1 MARAPRAR
9 AIEIRAPS
17 LLLLLG
23 VGLGLPRGRG
33 QRGQVR
39 ETWAAR
45 LLLLLC
51 VGVVLGAFPKWET
64 MEAQFPIYRI
74 AYKVF

>member
-1 MARAPRAR
+1 MHPKGARHREPR
-9 AIEIRAPS
+9 PP

-23 VGLGLPRGRG
+23 VGVGHQRGRG
-33 QRGQVR
+33 QGGQVR

-45 LLLLLC
+45 TLLLLR
-51 VGVVLGAFPKWET
+51 VGVGLEAFPKWET
-64 MEAQFPIYRI
+64 MEAQFSIYRI

>member
-1 MARAPRAR
+1 M
-9 AIEIRAPS
+9 
-17 LLLLLG
+17 
-23 VGLGLPRGRG
+23 
-33 QRGQVR
+33 R

-45 LLLLLC
+45 NLLLLHI
-51 VGVVLGAFPKWET
+51 GVVLEAFPKWET

>member
-1 MARAPRAR
+1 MRPKGAHHREPR
-9 AIEIRAPS
+9 PP

-23 VGLGLPRGRG
+23 VGVGHQRGR
-33 QRGQVR
+33 VR
-39 ETWAAR
+39 ETWVAR
-45 LLLLLC
+45 TLLLL
-51 VGVVLGAFPKWET
+51 VGVRLEAFPKWET